1 MSNKENCKFQTE
13 VSELLNLIINSLYSN
28 PEIFLRELI
37 SNASDALD
45 KLKLESAT
53 NESLLP
59 QGYTPEIFI
68 TTDPDKNTISIS
80 DNGIGMTLDEVKEN
94 IGTIAH
100 SGTKKFMQI
109 KDELKDNPSLI
120 GQFGVGFYSAFIVA
134 DKVCLETKKAGTD
147 KAVRWESDG
156 KSEYTIEEIDKDSIG
171 TTVTLYLKDKNNEEN
186 QDLADFTKEWK
197 IKDIVKKHSDFIAY
211 PIKMECEKFVPQS
224 KEDEE
229 AGKEPE
235 KIKEIQVLNSMKALW
250 LKKPSEITKEE
261 YNEFYKQMTYD
272 YSEPLLNIHFQ
283 AEGVSEFTAL
293 LFIPSLKPF
302 NYDYENVESGLSL
315 YVKRVLIM
323 NDCKELITPYLRF
336 IKGLVDSSDLSLNVS
351 REILQ
356 QDRELKQINKSLVS
370 KILKSLQDLMN
381 KDRET
386 YEKFWVNFGPT
397 LKEGIVR
404 DPERKEKII
413 GLSLFKSNNS
423 QDKFISV
430 DEYIANMKEGQ
441 PCIYYITAENISE
454 AQNTPFMERLNK
466 KGYDVLFMLDPVD
479 PFIVNALGTY
489 KDKKFECITSSD
501 LDIDTEEEK
510 KENETKIK
518 EKTENFS
525 DLLSNIKDELKD
537 YVDDVKFSSRL
548 SDSPVCLVKEGPD
561 FKQMEY
567 FYKQIGQAVPKQK
580 ACLECN
586 LDHPIFDKMKSKDA
600 DTQKNWAWILYNQ
613 ALISQGEKIDN
624 PNEFCKKII
633 DLMN

>member
-13 VSELLNLIINSLYSN
+13 ISELLNLIINSLYSN

-68 TTDPDKNTISIS
+68 TIDPDKNTISIS

-229 AGKEPE
+229 AG
-235 KIKEIQVLNSMKALW
+235 
-250 LKKPSEITKEE
+250 
-261 YNEFYKQMTYD
+261 
-272 YSEPLLNIHFQ
+272 
-283 AEGVSEFTAL
+283 
-293 LFIPSLKPF
+293 
-302 NYDYENVESGLSL
+302 
-315 YVKRVLIM
+315 
-323 NDCKELITPYLRF
+323 
-336 IKGLVDSSDLSLNVS
+336 
-351 REILQ
+351 
-356 QDRELKQINKSLVS
+356 
-370 KILKSLQDLMN
+370 
-381 KDRET
+381 
-386 YEKFWVNFGPT
+386 
-397 LKEGIVR
+397 
-404 DPERKEKII
+404 
-413 GLSLFKSNNS
+413 
-423 QDKFISV
+423 
-430 DEYIANMKEGQ
+430 
-441 PCIYYITAENISE
+441 
-454 AQNTPFMERLNK
+454 
-466 KGYDVLFMLDPVD
+466 
-479 PFIVNALGTY
+479 
-489 KDKKFECITSSD
+489 
-501 LDIDTEEEK
+501 
-510 KENETKIK
+510 
-518 EKTENFS
+518 
-525 DLLSNIKDELKD
+525 
-537 YVDDVKFSSRL
+537 
-548 SDSPVCLVKEGPD
+548 
-561 FKQMEY
+561 
-567 FYKQIGQAVPKQK
+567 
-580 ACLECN
+580 
-586 LDHPIFDKMKSKDA
+586 
-600 DTQKNWAWILYNQ
+600 
-613 ALISQGEKIDN
+613 
-624 PNEFCKKII
+624 
-633 DLMN
+633 